1 MSVPTLL
8 HQAWAAQTRRNG
20 LAWKTD
26 RGQRAGQRCI
36 GVPWELV
43 RTVCVRGRSYRQ
55 WVSRQRHPGP
65 TALDSRAGGSEK
77 EESAPRYCPSTRK
90 GEGKTRKGSRSCLVV
105 LVENRRMPPGRACE

>member
-55 WVSRQRHPGP
+55 WVSRHKDIL
-65 TALDSRAGGSEK
+65 ALPPWTSGRMGAKKRSQHHGIVLQLAKEKARRAK
-77 EESAPRYCPSTRK
+77 
-90 GEGKTRKGSRSCLVV
+90 VV
-105 LVENRRMPPGRACE
+105 VAAS